1 MLLIFSK
8 MLTIAVLLAV
18 GVLIYRLGIV
28 RETGSREISALI
40 VNVCNPVLLVS
51 SALTD
56 ETELTPAHLGRTL
69 LICALIYA
77 VLIAAGELL
86 PRLLRV
92 PAGQRPFYCMLTL
105 FGNVGFIGL
114 PVSLSIFG
122 PGATL
127 YVVLFN
133 VLYNLIFYSYGLFV
147 MSRASGKPIPFR
159 PRSLLNA
166 GMIACLAALAVYF
179 FRFSLPEFLSDALVY
194 ISNCTTFLAMLVLGV
209 SLAAGNLKQVLAQ
222 PKMYL
227 FFLLRM
233 LVLPILFS
241 LVLPLLSGDAM
252 MISTLLLLLAM
263 PAGNLPIML
272 ASEHGMETDTLTSGV
287 IISTLMCLFIIPLV
301 SNFFPA

>member
-8 MLTIAVLLAV
+8 MLTIAVLLAA
-18 GVLIYRLGIV
+18 GVLIYRCGLV
-28 RETGSREISALI
+28 QKDGSREISALI

-56 ETELTPAHLGRTL
+56 DTELTPAYLGKTL

-86 PRLLRV
+86 PRLLRIERRE
-92 PAGQRPFYCMLTL
+92 RPFYCMLTL

-122 PGATL
+122 PESTL

-133 VLYNLIFYSYGLFV
+133 ILYSLIFYSYGLFV
-147 MSRASGKPIPFR
+147 MSRAGEHPIPFR
-159 PRSLLNA
+159 PSSFLNP
-166 GMIACLAALAVYF
+166 GMAACLISLGVYF
-179 FRFSLPEFLSDALVY
+179 FRFSLPEFLSDSLVY

-209 SLAAGNLKQVLAQ
+209 SLATCDLRRVLAR

-233 LVLPILFS
+233 LALPIAFAP
-241 LVLPLLSGDAM
+241 VLPLLGGDAM

-287 IISTLMCLFIIPLV
+287 IISTLMCLFVIPLV